1 MCRPNRSQTKRPLRP
16 SDPTVRRKAQRL
28 ALAAFTALLVVLAGA
43 PANAELDD
51 KLYVRADA
59 TTLHYLPAAEEPVVM
74 HLERGRKLLEFERL
88 GPGTHQIFRN
98 DFKYETFTIAEGE
111 WVNVGVFKS
120 DAKSGWIRAGDVELD
135 YHSEIVEHVI
145 DRCLRTAI
153 RVQGL
158 DLEFGEETAIK
169 MAKSVMMEEIVT
181 MLRAGELAVAGQPRA
196 ERLAVYEETRD
207 FCVGGMLLGM

>member
-1 MCRPNRSQTKRPLRP
+1 M
-16 SDPTVRRKAQRL
+16 
-28 ALAAFTALLVVLAGA
+28 
-43 PANAELDD
+43 DD
-51 KLYVRADA
+51 KLYVRADG
-59 TTLHYLPAAEEPVVM
+59 TTLHERPAADEPVVM

-88 GPGTHQIFRN
+88 GPGTHQILR
-98 DFKYETFTIAEGE
+98 DFAYETFTIAEGE
-111 WVNVGVFKS
+111 WVYVGVFKS
-120 DAKSGWIRAGDVELD
+120 DAKSGWIRAGDAELN

-158 DLEFGEETAIK
+158 DFEFGEETAIK

-207 FCVGGMLLGM
+207 LCVGGMLLGM

>member
-1 MCRPNRSQTKRPLRP
+1 MN
-16 SDPTVRRKAQRL
+16 
-28 ALAAFTALLVVLAGA
+28 
-43 PANAELDD
+43 D

-59 TTLHYLPAAEEPVVM
+59 TTLYYLPAADEPVVM
-74 HLERGRKLLEFERL
+74 HLERGRELLEFERL
-88 GPGTHQIFRN
+88 GPGTHKILRD
-98 DFKYETFTIAEGE
+98 DFEYETFTIAEGE

-120 DAKSGWIRAGDVELD
+120 GSKTGWIRVGDAELN

-153 RVQGL
+153 RVQRL

-181 MLRAGELAVAGQPRA
+181 MLRAVEPAVAGQPRA
-196 ERLAVYEETRD
+196 ERLAVYEESRD
-207 FCVGGMLLGM
+207 ICVGAMLAGM

>member
-1 MCRPNRSQTKRPLRP
+1 M
-16 SDPTVRRKAQRL
+16 
-28 ALAAFTALLVVLAGA
+28 
-43 PANAELDD
+43 DD
-51 KLYVRADA
+51 KLYVRADG
-59 TTLHYLPAAEEPVVM
+59 TTLHERPAADEPVVM
-74 HLERGRKLLEFERL
+74 HLERGRQLLEFERL
-88 GPGTHQIFRN
+88 GPGTHQIFRD
-98 DFKYETFTIAEGE
+98 DFTYETFTIAEGE

-120 DAKSGWIRAGDVELD
+120 DAKSGWIRAGDVELN

-207 FCVGGMLLGM
+207 LCVGGMLLGM

>member
-1 MCRPNRSQTKRPLRP
+1 MRPLRP
-16 SDPTVRRKAQRL
+16 SGPTVRRRAQRL
-28 ALAAFTALLVVLAGA
+28 AFAAFTALLAALARV

-59 TTLHYLPAAEEPVVM
+59 TTLHERPAADEPVVM
-74 HLERGRKLLEFERL
+74 HLERGRKLLELERL
-88 GPGTHQIFRN
+88 RSGTHKILRD
-98 DFKYETFTIAEGE
+98 DFEYETFTIAEGE
-111 WVNVGVFKS
+111 WVYVGVFKS
-120 DAKSGWIRAGDVELD
+120 DAKSGWIRAGDAELD
-135 YHSEIVEHVI
+135 YRLEIVEHVI

-181 MLRAGELAVAGQPRA
+181 TLRAVEPAVAGQPRA
-196 ERLAVYEETRD
+196 ERLAIYEESRD
-207 FCVGGMLLGM
+207 ICIGGMLAGM